1 MKKLFVLAASALLL
15 SACAKENIKPN
26 EPTDQNEER
35 PLLEI
40 GLNTTKTALGTEDAG
55 KFPIVWSEGDEIA
68 VIDNMGVEGKQNIS
82 VYRLKE
88 GVGTAQGLF
97 EHVSGDAFP
106 KVINDVVYPASVV
119 DPKSTFLSETLITD
133 VTKLVPKEQ
142 KQAYTKNSFD
152 PNYAVMYFHRNTSN
166 EPIKLS
172 PISTIVCFPIKGF
185 DDNDVVTAVRWQSID
200 GRIVDI
206 TLNCPTEGVKLSKN
220 QATNFYLSAPATAAG
235 KDAFNSIVYVYLKNG
250 AVQVKTPR
258 NRERFEAGTLHRFPE
273 WQLSKK
279 AKWTFKY
286 VGSEREHAMTEQT
299 PLGPAAYMIDGNDI
313 SWWEFRR
320 KLNTEETKGAMAG
333 PHKVIIDLGK
343 TEHIKGLRIKGPETK
358 LTASYSI
365 KNSKGVDIDMT
376 PSQGYSAPA
385 VVFASFLKEG
395 ELTQTYIDG
404 FNNNSSF
411 ESKAQEKFY
420 AVTQDHTNEKKP
432 WTIIKTPMTQCYGK
446 DMKSYWNLPLKEER
460 DARYLVIHFY
470 QCWNDGATGGAASKM
485 KVAELDIY

>member
-40 GLNTTKTALGTEDAG
+40 GLNTTKTALGTEAAG

-82 VYRLKE
+82 VYRIKE
-88 GVGTAQGLF
+88 GIGTTQGLF

-133 VTKLVPKEQ
+133 VTKLVPKVQ
-142 KQAYTKNSFD
+142 NQAYTKDSFD
-152 PNYAVMYFHRNTSN
+152 PEYAVMYFHRNTSS

-172 PISTIVCFPIKGF
+172 PLSTIVCIPIKGF
-185 DDNDVVTAVRWQSID
+185 GDNDIVTSVRWQHMD
-200 GRIVDI
+200 GRTVDV
-206 TLNCPTEGVKLSKN
+206 TLNCHEGGEKLSKN
-220 QATNFYLSAPATAAG
+220 QATNFYLSVPATAAG
-235 KDAFNSIVYVYLKNG
+235 KDTFNSIAYVYLKNG

-258 NRERFEAGTLHRFPE
+258 NRNRFEAGTLHRFPE

-279 AKWTFKY
+279 AEWTFKY
-286 VGSEREHAMTEQT
+286 IGSEREHAMTNQT
-299 PLGPAAYMIDGNDI
+299 PLGPATYMIDGNDI

-320 KLNTEETKGAMAG
+320 NSKGSMAG

-343 TEHIKGLRIKGPETK
+343 TEHIKGLKIKGPE
-358 LTASYSI
+358 I
-365 KNSKGVDIDMT
+365 KTT
-376 PSQGYSAPA
+376 PSYKVKDEFGEATISVSNGYNAPYS
-385 VVFASFLKEG
+385 VYASFLKEG
-395 ELTQTYIDG
+395 ELTEEFKNG
-404 FNNNSSF
+404 FCNTKLFSN
-411 ESKAQEKFY
+411 AQEKHIAEASKGIAY
-420 AVTQDHTNEKKP
+420 Y
-432 WTIIKTPMTQCYGK
+432 YGEGMK
-446 DMKSYWNLPLKEER
+446 DYWNIKLTKEY

>member
-26 EPTDQNEER
+26 EPTDQNGEI

-40 GLNTTKTALGTEDAG
+40 GLNTTKTALGTEAAG

-82 VYRLKE
+82 VYRIKE
-88 GVGTAQGLF
+88 GIGTDKGLF

-106 KVINDVVYPASVV
+106 KVIKDVVYPASVV

-133 VTKLVPKEQ
+133 LTKLVPKEQ
-142 KQAYTKNSFD
+142 KQAYTQDSFD
-152 PNYAVMYFHRNTSN
+152 PKYAVMYFHRNTSS

-172 PISTIVCFPIKGF
+172 PLSTIVCIPIKGF
-185 DDNDVVTAVRWQSID
+185 GDNDVVTSVRWQSID

-206 TLNCPTEGVKLSKN
+206 TLNCQEGGVKLSKN
-220 QATNFYLSAPATAAG
+220 QATNFYLSVPATAAG
-235 KDAFNSIVYVYLKNG
+235 KDLFNSIAYIYLQNG

-258 NRERFEAGTLHRFPE
+258 DRKRFEAGTLHRFPE

-279 AKWTFKY
+279 AEWTFKY
-286 VGSEREHAMTEQT
+286 IGSEREHAMTNQT
-299 PLGPAAYMIDGNDI
+299 PLGPATYMIDGNDI

-320 KLNTEETKGAMAG
+320 NSKGAMAG

-343 TEHIKGLRIKGPETK
+343 TEHIKGLKIKGPE
-358 LTASYSI
+358 I
-365 KNSKGVDIDMT
+365 KTT
-376 PSQGYSAPA
+376 PSYKVKDEFGEVTISVSNGYNAPYS
-385 VVFASFLKEG
+385 VYASFLKEG
-395 ELTQTYIDG
+395 ELTEEFKKG
-404 FNNNSSF
+404 FCNTNLFSN
-411 ESKAQEKFY
+411 AQEKHIAEASKGIAY
-420 AVTQDHTNEKKP
+420 YYGEGMKDY
-432 WTIIKTPMTQCYGK
+432 WDIKLT
-446 DMKSYWNLPLKEER
+446 KEY

-470 QCWNDGATGGAASKM
+470 QCWNDKENGGAASKM

>member
-40 GLNTTKTALGTEDAG
+40 GLNTTKTALGTEAAG

-82 VYRLKE
+82 VYRIKE
-88 GVGTAQGLF
+88 GIGTTQGLF

-133 VTKLVPKEQ
+133 VTKLVPKVQ
-142 KQAYTKNSFD
+142 NQAYTKDSFD
-152 PNYAVMYFHRNTSN
+152 PEYAVMYFHRNTSS

-172 PISTIVCFPIKGF
+172 PLSTIVCIPIKGF
-185 DDNDVVTAVRWQSID
+185 GDNDIVTSVRWQHMD
-200 GRIVDI
+200 GRTVDV
-206 TLNCPTEGVKLSKN
+206 TLNCHEGGGKLSKN
-220 QATNFYLSAPATAAG
+220 QATNFYLSVPATAAG
-235 KDAFNSIVYVYLKNG
+235 KDTFNSIAYVYLKNG

-258 NRERFEAGTLHRFPE
+258 NRNRFEAGTLHRFPE

-279 AKWTFKY
+279 AEWTFKY
-286 VGSEREHAMTEQT
+286 IGSEREHAMTNQT
-299 PLGPAAYMIDGNDI
+299 PLGPATYMIDGNDI

-320 KLNTEETKGAMAG
+320 NSKGSMAG

-343 TEHIKGLRIKGPETK
+343 TEHIKGLKIKGPE
-358 LTASYSI
+358 I
-365 KNSKGVDIDMT
+365 KTT
-376 PSQGYSAPA
+376 PSYKVKDEFGEATISVSNGYNAPYS
-385 VVFASFLKEG
+385 VYASFLKEG
-395 ELTQTYIDG
+395 ELTEEFKNG
-404 FNNNSSF
+404 FCNTKLFSN
-411 ESKAQEKFY
+411 AQEKHIAEASKGIAY
-420 AVTQDHTNEKKP
+420 Y
-432 WTIIKTPMTQCYGK
+432 YGEGMK
-446 DMKSYWNLPLKEER
+446 DYWNIKLTKEY

>member
-26 EPTDQNEER
+26 EPADQNEER

-82 VYRLKE
+82 VYRIKE
-88 GVGTAQGLF
+88 GIGTAQGLF

-119 DPKSTFLSETLITD
+119 DPKSTFLSEITNLAD
-133 VTKLVPKEQ
+133 STLVPKVQ
-142 KQAYTKNSFD
+142 NQAYTKDSFD
-152 PNYAVMYFHRNTSN
+152 PKYAVMRFHRNSPS

-172 PISTIVCFPIKGF
+172 PISTIVCIPIKGF
-185 DDNDVVTAVRWQSID
+185 GDNDIVTSVKWQNFDS
-200 GRIVDI
+200 RTVDI
-206 TLNCPTEGVKLSKN
+206 TLNCPTGGVKLSKN
-220 QATNFYLSAPATAAG
+220 QATNFYLSIPPT
-235 KDAFNSIVYVYLKNG
+235 KEKWNTFNSIVYVYLKNG
-250 AVQVKTPR
+250 AVQVQTPR
-258 NRERFEAGTLHRFPE
+258 NRNRFEAGTLHRFPE

-279 AKWTFKY
+279 AEWTFKY
-286 VGSEREHAMTEQT
+286 IGSERTATMTSQT
-299 PLGPAAYMIDGNDI
+299 PLGPATYMIDGNDI

-320 KLNTEETKGAMAG
+320 NSKKSMAG

-343 TEHIKGLRIKGPETK
+343 TEHIKGLKIKGPE
-358 LTASYSI
+358 I
-365 KNSKGVDIDMT
+365 KTT
-376 PSQGYSAPA
+376 PSYKVKDEFGEATISVSDGYNAPA

-395 ELTQTYIDG
+395 ELTQAYING
-404 FNNNSSF
+404 FNNTSSF

-420 AVTQDHTNEKKP
+420 AITQDLTKEKKT
-432 WTIIKTPMTQCYGK
+432 WTIIKTPMTQCYGN

-470 QCWNDGATGGAASKM
+470 QCWNDRATGGAASKM

>member
-1 MKKLFVLAASALLL
+1 MKRLFVLAASALLL

-26 EPTDQNEER
+26 EPTDQNGEI

-40 GLNTTKTALGTEDAG
+40 GLNTTKTALGTEAAG

-82 VYRLKE
+82 VYRIKE
-88 GVGTAQGLF
+88 GIGTDKGLF

-106 KVINDVVYPASVV
+106 KVIKDVVYPASVV

-133 VTKLVPKEQ
+133 LTKLVPKEQ
-142 KQAYTKNSFD
+142 KQAYTQDSFD
-152 PNYAVMYFHRNTSN
+152 PKYAVMYFHRNTSS

-172 PISTIVCFPIKGF
+172 PLSTIVCIPIKGF
-185 DDNDVVTAVRWQSID
+185 GDNDVVTKVRWQHID
-200 GRIVDI
+200 GRTVDV
-206 TLNCPTEGVKLSKN
+206 TLNCLEGGAKLSKN
-220 QATNFYLSAPATAAG
+220 QATNFYLSVPATSA
-235 KDAFNSIVYVYLKNG
+235 DWNRFNCCAYVYLKNG

-279 AKWTFKY
+279 AEWTFKY
-286 VGSEREHAMTEQT
+286 IGSERTATTTSQI

-320 KLNTEETKGAMAG
+320 NSKKSMAG

-343 TEHIKGLRIKGPETK
+343 TEHIKGLKIKGPE
-358 LTASYSI
+358 I
-365 KNSKGVDIDMT
+365 KTT
-376 PSQGYSAPA
+376 PSYKVKDEFGEATISVTDGYNAPA

-395 ELTQTYIDG
+395 ELTQAYIDG
-404 FNNNSSF
+404 FNNTSSF

-420 AVTQDHTNEKKP
+420 AVTQDLTKEKKP
-432 WTIIKTPMTQCYGK
+432 WTIIKTPMTQCYGN

>member
-40 GLNTTKTALGTEDAG
+40 GLNATKTALGTEDAG

-82 VYRLKE
+82 VYRIKE
-88 GVGTAQGLF
+88 GIGTAQGLF

-106 KVINDVVYPASVV
+106 KVIKDVVYPASVV

-133 VTKLVPKEQ
+133 VTKLVPKVQ
-142 KQAYTKNSFD
+142 NQVYTKDSFD
-152 PNYAVMYFHRNTSN
+152 PKYAVMYFHRNTSS

-172 PISTIVCFPIKGF
+172 PLSTIVCIPIKGF
-185 DDNDVVTAVRWQSID
+185 GDNDIVTSVRWQSID

-206 TLNCPTEGVKLSKN
+206 TLNCQEGGVKLSKN
-220 QATNFYLSAPATAAG
+220 QATNFYLSVPATSA
-235 KDAFNSIVYVYLKNG
+235 DWNRFNCCAYVYLKNG

-258 NRERFEAGTLHRFPE
+258 NRNRFEAGTLHRFPE

-286 VGSEREHAMTEQT
+286 IGSEREHAMTDQT
-299 PLGPAAYMIDGNDI
+299 PLGPANYMIDGNDI

-320 KLNTEETKGAMAG
+320 NSKGSMAG

-343 TEHIKGLRIKGPETK
+343 TEHIKGLKIKGPE
-358 LTASYSI
+358 I
-365 KNSKGVDIDMT
+365 KNT
-376 PSQGYSAPA
+376 PSYKVKDEFGESTISVSDGYNAPA

-395 ELTQTYIDG
+395 ELTQAYING
-404 FNNNSSF
+404 FNNTSNF

-420 AVTQDHTNEKKP
+420 AITQDLTKEKKP
-432 WTIIKTPMTQCYGK
+432 WTIIKTPMTQCYGN

-470 QCWNDGATGGAASKM
+470 QCWNDRATGGAASKM

>member
-1 MKKLFVLAASALLL
+1 MKRLFVLAASALLL

-40 GLNTTKTALGTEDAG
+40 GLNTTKTALGTEAAG
-55 KFPIVWSEGDEIA
+55 KFHIVWSEGDEIA

-82 VYRLKE
+82 VYRIKE
-88 GVGTAQGLF
+88 GIGTAQGLF

-106 KVINDVVYPASVV
+106 KVINDVVYPASAVV
-119 DPKSTFLSETLITD
+119 PKSTFLSETLITD

-142 KQAYTKNSFD
+142 NQAYTKDSFD
-152 PNYAVMYFHRNTSN
+152 PKYAVMYFHRNTSS

-172 PISTIVCFPIKGF
+172 PLSTIVCIPIKGF
-185 DDNDVVTAVRWQSID
+185 GDNDIVTSVRWQHID
-200 GRIVDI
+200 GRTVDI
-206 TLNCPTEGVKLSKN
+206 TLNCPTGGVKLSKN
-220 QATNFYLSAPATAAG
+220 QATNFYLSVPATV
-235 KDAFNSIVYVYLKNG
+235 KDWNRFNCCAYVYLKNG

-279 AKWTFKY
+279 AEWTFKY
-286 VGSEREHAMTEQT
+286 IGSEREHAISNQT
-299 PLGPAAYMIDGNDI
+299 PLGPANYMIDGNDI

-320 KLNTEETKGAMAG
+320 KLNAKETGGAMAG

-358 LTASYSI
+358 NTATYKI
-365 KNSKGVDIDMT
+365 KNSSGVDIDVT
-376 PSQGYSAPA
+376 PGKGYHAPHS
-385 VVFASFLKEG
+385 VYASFLKEG
-395 ELTQTYIDG
+395 ELTEEYKKG
-404 FNNNSSF
+404 FCNNNDFSDA
-411 ESKAQEKFY
+411 KLTPHAQEVHN
-420 AVTQDHTNEKKP
+420 AVTSNG
-432 WTIIKTPMTQCYGK
+432 IAYYYGE
-446 DMKSYWNLPLKEER
+446 DMKSWWDIKLSKEY
-460 DARYLVIHFY
+460 DARYLVIHFRY
-470 QCWNDGATGGAASKM
+470 GWDNGGTGKAASVM

>member
-1 MKKLFVLAASALLL
+1 MKKLFVFAASALLL

-40 GLNTTKTALGTEDAG
+40 GLNTTKTALGTEAAG

-68 VIDNMGVEGKQNIS
+68 VIDNMGVKGKQNIS
-82 VYRLKE
+82 VYRIKE
-88 GVGTAQGLF
+88 GIGTDKGLF

-106 KVINDVVYPASVV
+106 NVINDVVYPASAV

-133 VTKLVPKEQ
+133 VTKLVPKVQ
-142 KQAYTKNSFD
+142 NQAYTKDSFD
-152 PNYAVMYFHRNTSN
+152 PKYAVMYFHRNSASD
-166 EPIKLS
+166 PIKLS
-172 PISTIVCFPIKGF
+172 PLSTIVCIPIKGF
-185 DDNDVVTAVRWQSID
+185 GDNDIVTSVRWQHMD
-200 GRIVDI
+200 GRTVDV
-206 TLNCPTEGVKLSKN
+206 TLNCHEGGVKLSKN
-220 QATNFYLSAPATAAG
+220 QATNFYLSVPPTVAG
-235 KDAFNSIVYVYLKNG
+235 KDPFNSIAYVYLKNG

-258 NRERFEAGTLHRFPE
+258 NRNKFEAGTLHRFPE

-279 AKWTFKY
+279 AEWTFKY
-286 VGSEREHAMTEQT
+286 IGSERTDTVTSQR
-299 PLGPAAYMIDGNDI
+299 PLGPATYMIDGNDI

-320 KLNTEETKGAMAG
+320 NSKGSMAG

-343 TEHIKGLRIKGPETK
+343 TEHIKGLKIKGPE
-358 LTASYSI
+358 I
-365 KNSKGVDIDMT
+365 KTT
-376 PSQGYSAPA
+376 PSYKVKDEFGEATISVSDGYNAPA

-395 ELTQTYIDG
+395 ELTQAYING
-404 FNNNSSF
+404 FNNTSSF

-420 AVTQDHTNEKKP
+420 AITQDLTKEKKP
-432 WTIIKTPMTQCYGK
+432 WTIIKTPMTECYGT

>member
-40 GLNTTKTALGTEDAG
+40 GLNTTKTALGTEAAG

-82 VYRLKE
+82 VYRIKE
-88 GVGTAQGLF
+88 GIGTTQGLF

-133 VTKLVPKEQ
+133 VTKLVPKVQ
-142 KQAYTKNSFD
+142 NQAYTKDSFD
-152 PNYAVMYFHRNTSN
+152 PEYAVMYFHRNTSS

-172 PISTIVCFPIKGF
+172 PLSTIVCIPIKGF
-185 DDNDVVTAVRWQSID
+185 GDNDIVTSVRWQHMD
-200 GRIVDI
+200 GRTVDV
-206 TLNCPTEGVKLSKN
+206 TLNCHEGGEKLSKN
-220 QATNFYLSAPATAAG
+220 QATNFYLSVPATAAG
-235 KDAFNSIVYVYLKNG
+235 KDTFNSIAYVYLKNG

-258 NRERFEAGTLHRFPE
+258 NRNRFEAGTLHRFPE

-279 AKWTFKY
+279 AEWTFKY
-286 VGSEREHAMTEQT
+286 IGSEREHAITNQT
-299 PLGPAAYMIDGNDI
+299 PLGPANYMIDGNDI

-320 KLNTEETKGAMAG
+320 NSKGSMSG

-343 TEHIKGLRIKGPETK
+343 TEHIKGLKIKGPE
-358 LTASYSI
+358 I
-365 KNSKGVDIDMT
+365 KTT
-376 PSQGYSAPA
+376 PSYKVSDEFGEATISVSNGYNAPYS
-385 VVFASFLKEG
+385 VYASFLKEG
-395 ELTQTYIDG
+395 ELTEEFKNG
-404 FNNNSSF
+404 FCNTKLFSN
-411 ESKAQEKFY
+411 AQEKHIAEASKGIAY
-420 AVTQDHTNEKKP
+420 Y
-432 WTIIKTPMTQCYGK
+432 YGEGMK
-446 DMKSYWNLPLKEER
+446 DYWNIKLTKEY

>member
-26 EPTDQNEER
+26 EPADQNGER

-82 VYRLKE
+82 VYRIKE
-88 GVGTAQGLF
+88 GIGTAQGLF

-106 KVINDVVYPASVV
+106 KVIKDVVYPASIV

-133 VTKLVPKEQ
+133 VTKLVPKVQ
-142 KQAYTKNSFD
+142 NQVYTKDSFD
-152 PNYAVMYFHRNTSN
+152 PKYAVMYFHRNSASD
-166 EPIKLS
+166 PIKLS
-172 PISTIVCFPIKGF
+172 PLSTIVCIPIKGF
-185 DDNDVVTAVRWQSID
+185 GDNDIVTSVRWQHMD
-200 GRIVDI
+200 GRTVDI
-206 TLNCPTEGVKLSKN
+206 TLNCPTGGGKLSKN
-220 QATNFYLSAPATAAG
+220 QATNFYLSVPATSADE
-235 KDAFNSIVYVYLKNG
+235 KYNTFNSIVYVYLKNG
-250 AVQVKTPR
+250 AVQVQTPR
-258 NRERFEAGTLHRFPE
+258 NRKRFEAGTLHRFPE

-286 VGSEREHAMTEQT
+286 IGSEREHAMTDQT
-299 PLGPAAYMIDGNDI
+299 PLGPATYMIDGNDI

-320 KLNTEETKGAMAG
+320 NSKGSMAG

-343 TEHIKGLRIKGPETK
+343 TEHIKGLKIKGPETK
-358 LTASYSI
+358 T
-365 KNSKGVDIDMT
+365 T
-376 PSQGYSAPA
+376 PSYKVKDKFGEATISVSNGYNAPYS
-385 VVFASFLKEG
+385 VYASFLKEG
-395 ELTQTYIDG
+395 ELTEAFKKG
-404 FNNNSSF
+404 FCNTDLFSN
-411 ESKAQEKFY
+411 AQEKHIAETSKGIAY
-420 AVTQDHTNEKKP
+420 Y
-432 WTIIKTPMTQCYGK
+432 YGEG
-446 DMKSYWNLPLKEER
+446 MKNYWNIKLNKEY

-470 QCWNDGATGGAASKM
+470 QCWNDKENGGAASKM

>member
-1 MKKLFVLAASALLL
+1 MKLF
-15 SACAKENIKPN
+15 
-26 EPTDQNEER
+26 
-35 PLLEI
+35 
-40 GLNTTKTALGTEDAG
+40 
-55 KFPIVWSEGDEIA
+55 
-68 VIDNMGVEGKQNIS
+68 
-82 VYRLKE
+82 
-88 GVGTAQGLF
+88 
-97 EHVSGDAFP
+97 
-106 KVINDVVYPASVV
+106 
-119 DPKSTFLSETLITD
+119 
-133 VTKLVPKEQ
+133 
-142 KQAYTKNSFD
+142 
-152 PNYAVMYFHRNTSN
+152 
-166 EPIKLS
+166 
-172 PISTIVCFPIKGF
+172 
-185 DDNDVVTAVRWQSID
+185 
-200 GRIVDI
+200 
-206 TLNCPTEGVKLSKN
+206 KN
-220 QATNFYLSAPATAAG
+220 QATNFYLSAPATATG
-235 KDAFNSIVYVYLKNG
+235 EDTFNSIVYVYLKNG
-250 AVQVKTPR
+250 AVQVQTPR
-258 NRERFEAGTLHRFPE
+258 NRKRFEAGTLHRFPE

-279 AKWTFKY
+279 AKWTINY
-286 VGSEREHAMTEQT
+286 VGSEREHAMTNQT
-299 PLGPAAYMIDGNDI
+299 PLGPANYMIDGNGL

-343 TEHIKGLRIKGPETK
+343 MEHIKGLRIKGPETK

-420 AVTQDHTNEKKP
+420 AVTQDLTNEKKP

>member
-40 GLNTTKTALGTEDAG
+40 GLNTTKTALGTEAAG

-82 VYRLKE
+82 VYRIKE
-88 GVGTAQGLF
+88 GIGTDKGLF

-106 KVINDVVYPASVV
+106 EVINDVVYPASVV
-119 DPKSTFLSETLITD
+119 DPKTTFLSEITNMAD
-133 VTKLVPKEQ
+133 STLVPKVQ
-142 KQAYTKNSFD
+142 KQAYTKDSFD
-152 PNYAVMYFHRNTSN
+152 PKYAVMRFHRNSPS

-172 PISTIVCFPIKGF
+172 PISTIVCIPIKGF
-185 DDNDVVTAVRWQSID
+185 GDNDVVTKVRWQHMD
-200 GRIVDI
+200 GRIVDV
-206 TLNCPTEGVKLSKN
+206 TLNCLEGGVKLSKN
-220 QATNFYLSAPATAAG
+220 QATNFYLSVPPTKA
-235 KDAFNSIVYVYLKNG
+235 DWNRFNCCAYVYLKNG

-279 AKWTFKY
+279 AEWTFKY
-286 VGSEREHAMTEQT
+286 IGSERKATMTSQT
-299 PLGPAAYMIDGNDI
+299 PLGPATYMIDGNDI

-320 KLNTEETKGAMAG
+320 KLNAKETAGAMAG

-343 TEHIKGLRIKGPETK
+343 TEHIKGLRIKGPETNK
-358 LTASYSI
+358 TATYTI
-365 KNSKGVDIDMT
+365 KNSSGVDIDVT
-376 PSQGYSAPA
+376 PGTGYHAPHS
-385 VVFASFLKEG
+385 VYASFLKEG
-395 ELTQTYIDG
+395 ELTEEYKKG
-404 FNNNSSF
+404 FCNNNDFSDA
-411 ESKAQEKFY
+411 KLTPHAQEVHE
-420 AVTQDHTNEKKP
+420 AVTSNG
-432 WTIIKTPMTQCYGK
+432 IAYYYGE
-446 DMKSYWNLPLKEER
+446 DMKSWWDIKLNKEY
-460 DARYLVIHFY
+460 DARYLVIHFRY
-470 QCWNDGATGGAASKM
+470 GWDNTGTAKALSVM

>member
-40 GLNTTKTALGTEDAG
+40 GLNATKTALGTEAAG

-82 VYRLKE
+82 VYRIKE
-88 GVGTAQGLF
+88 GIGTAQGLF

-133 VTKLVPKEQ
+133 VTKLVPKVQ
-142 KQAYTKNSFD
+142 NQVYTKDSFD
-152 PNYAVMYFHRNTSN
+152 PKYAVMYFHRNTSS

-172 PISTIVCFPIKGF
+172 PLSTIVCIPIKGF
-185 DDNDVVTAVRWQSID
+185 GDNDIVTSVRWQHMD
-200 GRIVDI
+200 RRTVDV
-206 TLNCPTEGVKLSKN
+206 TLNCHEGGVKLSKN
-220 QATNFYLSAPATAAG
+220 QATNFYLSVPATAAG
-235 KDAFNSIVYVYLKNG
+235 KDTFNSIAYVYLKNG

-258 NRERFEAGTLHRFPE
+258 NRNRFEAGTLHRFPE

-279 AKWTFKY
+279 AEWSILGI
-286 VGSEREHAMTEQT
+286 GSERTASTFNQM
-299 PLGPAAYMIDGNDI
+299 PYGPGQYMIDDNNI

-320 KLNTEETKGAMAG
+320 ELNSKKTGPQMAG
-333 PHKVIIDLGK
+333 SHTVILDLGEK
-343 TEHIKGLRIKGPETK
+343 HTIKGIGIKAKETEDKTGPKYGITY
-358 LTASYSI
+358 T
-365 KNSKGVDIDMT
+365 NSKGEVVDIYGT
-376 PSQGYSAPA
+376 QSYNPPHTYHVAFLNNKPSQEEINNFTKNKTWP
-385 VVFASFLKEG
+385 
-395 ELTQTYIDG
+395 DG
-404 FNNNSSF
+404 FITKVTMTGNNNDTAF
-411 ESKAQEKFY
+411 N
-420 AVTQDHTNEKKP
+420 D
-432 WTIIKTPMTQCYGK
+432 IKECYGDNMQNWWKK
-446 DMKSYWNLPLKEER
+446 DLKSPVN
-460 DARYLVIHFY
+460 ARYVLIHFEKA
-470 QCWNDGATGGAASKM
+470 WNNEGKKTAANMM

>member
-1 MKKLFVLAASALLL
+1 ML
-15 SACAKENIKPN
+15 SACAKENIKSN

-40 GLNTTKTALGTEDAG
+40 GLNTTKTALGTEAAG

-82 VYRLKE
+82 VYRIKE
-88 GVGTAQGLF
+88 GIGTDKGLF

-106 KVINDVVYPASVV
+106 NVINDVVYPASAV

-133 VTKLVPKEQ
+133 VTNLVPKVQ
-142 KQAYTKNSFD
+142 NQAYTKDNFD
-152 PNYAVMYFHRNTSN
+152 PKYAVMYFHRNTASD
-166 EPIKLS
+166 PIKLS
-172 PISTIVCFPIKGF
+172 PISTIVCIPIKGF
-185 DDNDVVTAVRWQSID
+185 DDNDVVTSIRWQHID
-200 GRIVDI
+200 GRTVDI
-206 TLNCPTEGVKLSKN
+206 TLNCQEGGVKLSKN
-220 QATNFYLSAPATAAG
+220 QATNFYLSVPATSA
-235 KDAFNSIVYVYLKNG
+235 DWNRFNCCAYVYLKNG

-279 AKWTFKY
+279 AEWTFKY
-286 VGSEREHAMTEQT
+286 IGSERTATMTSQT
-299 PLGPAAYMIDGNDI
+299 PLGPATYMIDGNDI

-320 KLNTEETKGAMAG
+320 NSKGSMAG

-343 TEHIKGLRIKGPETK
+343 TEHIKGLKIKGPEIKTTPK
-358 LTASYSI
+358 YTVKDEFGETTISVSNGYNAPYS
-365 KNSKGVDIDMT
+365 V
-376 PSQGYSAPA
+376 Y
-385 VVFASFLKEG
+385 ASFLKEG
-395 ELTQTYIDG
+395 ELTEEFKNG
-404 FNNNSSF
+404 FCNTKLFSD
-411 ESKAQEKFY
+411 AQEKHIAEASKGIAY
-420 AVTQDHTNEKKP
+420 Y
-432 WTIIKTPMTQCYGK
+432 YGESMK
-446 DMKSYWNLPLKEER
+446 DYWNIKLTKEY

>member
-40 GLNTTKTALGTEDAG
+40 GLNTNKTALGTEAAG
-55 KFPIVWSEGDEIA
+55 KFPIVWSEGDEIS

-82 VYRLKE
+82 VYRIKE
-88 GVGTAQGLF
+88 GIGTTQGLF

-133 VTKLVPKEQ
+133 VTKLVPKVQ
-142 KQAYTKNSFD
+142 NQAYTKDSFD
-152 PNYAVMYFHRNTSN
+152 PEYAVMYFHRNTSS

-172 PISTIVCFPIKGF
+172 PLSTIVCIPIKGF
-185 DDNDVVTAVRWQSID
+185 GDNDIVTSVRWQHMD
-200 GRIVDI
+200 GRTVDV
-206 TLNCPTEGVKLSKN
+206 TLNCHEGGEKLSKN
-220 QATNFYLSAPATAAG
+220 QATNFYLSVPATAAG
-235 KDAFNSIVYVYLKNG
+235 KDTFNSIAYVYLKNG

-258 NRERFEAGTLHRFPE
+258 NRNRFEAGTLHRFPE

-279 AKWTFKY
+279 AEWTFKY
-286 VGSEREHAMTEQT
+286 IGSEREHAMTNQT
-299 PLGPAAYMIDGNDI
+299 PLGPATYMIDGNDI

-320 KLNTEETKGAMAG
+320 NSKGSMAG

-343 TEHIKGLRIKGPETK
+343 TEHIKGLKIKGPE
-358 LTASYSI
+358 I
-365 KNSKGVDIDMT
+365 KTT
-376 PSQGYSAPA
+376 PSYKVKDEFGEATISVSNGYNAPYS
-385 VVFASFLKEG
+385 VYASFLKEG
-395 ELTQTYIDG
+395 ELTEEFKNG
-404 FNNNSSF
+404 FCNTKLFSN
-411 ESKAQEKFY
+411 AQEKHIAEASKGIAY
-420 AVTQDHTNEKKP
+420 Y
-432 WTIIKTPMTQCYGK
+432 YGEGMK
-446 DMKSYWNLPLKEER
+446 DYWNIKLTKEY

>member
-26 EPTDQNEER
+26 EPTDQNGEI

-40 GLNTTKTALGTEDAG
+40 GLNTTKTALGTEAAG

-82 VYRLKE
+82 VYRIKE
-88 GVGTAQGLF
+88 GIGTDKGLF

-106 KVINDVVYPASVV
+106 KVINDVVYPASAV

-133 VTKLVPKEQ
+133 VTKLVPKVQ
-142 KQAYTKNSFD
+142 NQAYTKDSFD
-152 PNYAVMYFHRNTSN
+152 PKYAVMYFHRNSASD
-166 EPIKLS
+166 PIKLS
-172 PISTIVCFPIKGF
+172 PLSTIVCIPIKGF
-185 DDNDVVTAVRWQSID
+185 GDNDIVTSVRWQHMD
-200 GRIVDI
+200 GRTVDV
-206 TLNCPTEGVKLSKN
+206 TLNCLEGGVKLSKN
-220 QATNFYLSAPATAAG
+220 QATNFYISVPPTVAG
-235 KDAFNSIVYVYLKNG
+235 KNTFNSIAYVYLKNG

-258 NRERFEAGTLHRFPE
+258 DRERFEAGTLHRFPE

-279 AKWTFKY
+279 AEWSILGI
-286 VGSEREHAMTEQT
+286 GSERDASTYEQR
-299 PLGPAAYMIDGNDI
+299 PYGPGQYMIDDNNI

-320 KLNTEETKGAMAG
+320 NSKKSMAG

-343 TEHIKGLRIKGPETK
+343 TEHIKGLKIKGPERK
-358 LTASYSI
+358 
-365 KNSKGVDIDMT
+365 DT
-376 PSQGYSAPA
+376 PSYKVKDEFGEATISVSDGYNAPA

-395 ELTQTYIDG
+395 ELTQAYING
-404 FNNNSSF
+404 FNNTSSF

-420 AVTQDHTNEKKP
+420 AITQDLTKEKKP
-432 WTIIKTPMTQCYGK
+432 WTIIKTPMTECYGT

>member
-40 GLNTTKTALGTEDAG
+40 GLNTTKTALGTEAAG

-82 VYRLKE
+82 VYRIKE
-88 GVGTAQGLF
+88 GIGTDKGLF

-106 KVINDVVYPASVV
+106 NVINDVVYPASAV
-119 DPKSTFLSETLITD
+119 DPKSTLLSETLITD
-133 VTKLVPKEQ
+133 VTNLVPKVQ
-142 KQAYTKNSFD
+142 KQAYTKDSFD
-152 PNYAVMYFHRNTSN
+152 PKYAVMYFHRNSPS

-172 PISTIVCFPIKGF
+172 PISTIVCIPIKGF
-185 DDNDVVTAVRWQSID
+185 GDNDIVTSVRWQHID
-200 GRIVDI
+200 GRTVDV
-206 TLNCPTEGVKLSKN
+206 TLNCLEGGVKLSKN
-220 QATNFYLSAPATAAG
+220 QATNFYLSVPPTVA
-235 KDAFNSIVYVYLKNG
+235 DWNRFNCCAYVYLKNG

-279 AKWTFKY
+279 AEWTFKY
-286 VGSEREHAMTEQT
+286 IGSERTATMTSQT
-299 PLGPAAYMIDGNDI
+299 PLGPATYMIDGNDI

-320 KLNTEETKGAMAG
+320 NSKGSMAG

-343 TEHIKGLRIKGPETK
+343 TEHIKGLKIKGPE
-358 LTASYSI
+358 I
-365 KNSKGVDIDMT
+365 KTT
-376 PSQGYSAPA
+376 PSYKVKDEFGEATISVSNGYNAPYS
-385 VVFASFLKEG
+385 VYASFLKEG
-395 ELTQTYIDG
+395 ELTEEFKNG
-404 FNNNSSF
+404 FCNTKLFSN
-411 ESKAQEKFY
+411 AQEKHIAEASKGIAY
-420 AVTQDHTNEKKP
+420 Y
-432 WTIIKTPMTQCYGK
+432 YGESMK
-446 DMKSYWNLPLKEER
+446 DYWNIKLTKEY